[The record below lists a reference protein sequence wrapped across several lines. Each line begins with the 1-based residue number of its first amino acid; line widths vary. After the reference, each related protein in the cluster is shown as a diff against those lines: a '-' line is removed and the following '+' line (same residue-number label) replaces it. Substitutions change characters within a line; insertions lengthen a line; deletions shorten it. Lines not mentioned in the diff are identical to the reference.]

1 MPHWP
6 LRALALAWARQYGST
21 TLTILLLIAAAVI
34 ILIALF
40 VKNPLF
46 KAIVL
51 AYIVLP

>member
-1 MPHWP
+1 MIHWP
-6 LRALALAWARQYGST
+6 LRSLALAWARQYGDK
-21 TLTILLLIAAAVI
+21 TLTILLLVAAAVI

-40 VKNPLF
+40 VHNPLF